1 MTIHPLSEGTFTIGF
16 DKVFQP
22 FDAEKDVLEERPRGS
37 LLVEVQPFL
46 VVTEKD
52 KLIFDTG
59 LGFNGP
65 TGRPQIHEALASHG
79 FSPGDIT
86 KVLLSHLHK
95 DHAGGLMYADRNGA
109 LIPTFPYA
117 DYHIYRAEA
126 AAMSEAGYPSYHAD
140 EITPLFQGGQVVWLE
155 GKQGDIDG
163 YIRWW
168 HTGGHSPQ
176 HIVFLLEEGGEK
188 IFFGGDEAPQAK
200 QMKVKY
206 SAKYDH
212 DGKRAM
218 ELREAWAVQGKRE
231 GWEAL
236 FYHDVATPVLNL

>member
-16 DKVFQP
+16 DKVFMP
-22 FDAEKDVLEERPRGS
+22 FDAAADVLEDRSRGS

-52 KLIFDTG
+52 RIILDTG
-59 LGFNGP
+59 LGFHGKS
-65 TGRPQIHEALASHG
+65 GRPQIHEALIMHG

-95 DHAGGLMYADRNGA
+95 DHAGGLMYADANGA

-117 DYHIYRAEA
+117 DYFIYRPEA

-140 EITPLFQGGQVVWLE
+140 EITPLFEGGQVVWLE
-155 GKQGDIDG
+155 GESGDIDG
-163 YIRWW
+163 YIRWQ

-176 HIVFLLEEGGEK
+176 HIIFWISEGEE
-188 IFFGGDEAPQAK
+188 IVFFGGDEAPQAK

-206 SAKYDH
+206 IAKYDAN
-212 DGKRAM
+212 GKRAM
-218 ELREAWAVQGKRE
+218 ELREVWAEQGRRE
-231 GWEAL
+231 GWHFL
-236 FYHDVATPVLNL
+236 FYHDAAVPQLRL

>member
-16 DKVFQP
+16 DKVFMP
-22 FDAEKDVLEERPRGS
+22 FDPAVDVLEERPRGS

-52 KLIFDTG
+52 KIILDTG
-59 LGFNGP
+59 LGFHGKS
-65 TGRPQIHEALASHG
+65 GRPQIHETLAEHG

-95 DHAGGLMYADRNGA
+95 DHAGGLMYADANGA

-117 DYHIYRAEA
+117 DYYIYRPEA
-126 AAMSEAGYPSYHAD
+126 AAMGEAGYPSYHPD
-140 EITPLFQGGQVVWLE
+140 EITPLFEGGHVVWLE
-155 GKQGDIDG
+155 GERGDIDG
-163 YIRWW
+163 FIRWW

-176 HIVFLLEEGGEK
+176 HIVFLLEESGQK

-206 SAKYDH
+206 SAKYDW

-218 ELREAWAVQGKRE
+218 ELREAWAEKGKQE
-231 GWEAL
+231 GWTAL
-236 FYHDVATPVLNL
+236 FYHDVATPTLKL